1 MKHKCSL
8 KRFLSLLLAMGII
21 IASAL
26 PSTGQRVLAA
36 DASASAAE
44 SLVAHYKFDGNF
56 KDTSSDSTG
65 TAEGG
70 AAPTLTSDS
79 VRRQVMKSGS
89 GFSWIKTSN
98 PLYEQEGLDGFTVG
112 AWVKANAV
120 DTFNGI
126 WSFASGNGNTNG
138 FFGMS
143 TNGSL
148 YFNDNPSNPTYQDM
162 KEFGDTITTGGWVY
176 ITVVMDG
183 QKISMYKDGL
193 LAKELTPSTLGAQ
206 PGKGTPYMLG
216 FVSQQQF
223 LYFGT
228 ASPHYWHSGDF
239 YLDDLK
245 VYDKALSGAEVL
257 GEYLADAVTAQA
269 FVNADS
275 EALTLPES
283 VIDDLELPETGSSGY
298 TTITWESDNTA
309 VIANDGTV
317 TRPAQA
323 TEVQLTAT
331 ISLGEIQEEK
341 IFAVTVLASD
351 DSGDL
356 AYYKE
361 QLSLRAGYI
370 ASDLSLPT
378 SIGRATIS
386 WGSRDGDVLTVK
398 DGTAKVTRPA
408 ANTSVTLTAT
418 LTLGEASTSKEF
430 SLVVLAQGANVATY
444 VSNDPALSTESLK
457 GQAGGMK
464 IAAEAEDGSYAVLH
478 KNQPIMYTALGA
490 KAYAAPALFRMANG
504 TTFGLVA
511 ADGGSNGTIL
521 FYTSDDLIDYANER
535 QVTLPGLSSIAKLSC
550 VYDLTEE
557 QYLLYAEDQS
567 GVVHTYTSEDLTSF
581 TSTDASGFAFAQVEN
596 APSDAVWASE
606 LALTQAEYD
615 KLTAKFTNPY
625 NTELTGK
632 VPEEVTVAVD
642 GNAEEALDK
651 AVGSLNAKYSNGETA
666 TYTVR
671 WNVDDLEKVDTS
683 RPGNEYTIR
692 GTIGGSTYYTEALE
706 PLIEE
711 RADPCIAYDADNH
724 CYYFTATYPLNG
736 KDGADGNDRL
746 VIRKANTI
754 EGLATAKEYVI
765 WDESENVG
773 FEQFIWA
780 PELRYI
786 GGSWYFLSTAALNG
800 NGYSFNLRPFL
811 MKCDNPGDITNP
823 DSWGEP
829 QRIQLKSGDTSGL
842 DAMSLDMTYF
852 EVGNKAYYAWA
863 DFTRN
868 AANPNGVSSIYIAS
882 VDPSNPTQLT
892 SNCVVIAVP
901 EYSWEVQRFTVNEG
915 PSVLLHD
922 GKVYMTFS
930 ASGTGSEYCI
940 GLLTADATANLLN
953 PASWTKTPYPIMTSG
968 DFNDELCGPGHNSFT
983 VNEAGDP
990 VIVYH
995 ARPTVL
1001 HQYHG
1006 GDPLYDACRYAYVKP
1021 VFFDSEGVPVLNM
1034 SDEEFVKG
1042 GTSVEVTLKVEGEA
1056 QAAKPVLEYN
1066 FDETLQAGIAEDS
1079 AGSNNAKLVG
1089 GQYVDDPDYGQVL
1102 YLDGDTSVGGH
1113 DSYLEFPQGF
1123 FDDMDSMTISMDVN
1137 KVTRTGYTFTFAVG
1151 QDRNAYLIF
1160 NLTPTE
1166 FKLAITTGSY
1176 STEQTASWNGAYPNN
1191 SRTWVNM
1198 KLVITPDRL
1207 SIYRNGELVAENR
1220 EINISISNLGDNL
1233 KAYLGKSFYDE
1244 DLYFRGYFDNVKVY
1258 NYAMSD
1264 WEIQTAYAQEEAA
1277 RLAML
1282 GDVQRVADTFQI
1294 PDADNIR
1301 GNITLPAQKDG
1312 VSIAWT
1318 SSKEDVISTAV
1329 VSNAD
1334 YGSTPAGVV
1343 TRGETDETVK
1353 LTAVFSKDGQDSVTK
1368 TYDVVVKAK
1377 AEPVTEEDYV
1387 GYLFVHFTGNE
1398 AAASHEQTYFSI
1410 STDGLHWT
1418 DLNDNQPVLTST
1430 IGESG
1435 LRDHYIARSPEGD
1448 RYFMIATDLSI
1459 YHNAG
1464 NWAGA
1469 GSDGSHGIVV
1479 WESDDLVHWSE
1490 PWIAEIA
1497 PENAGCTWAP
1507 EFIYDE
1513 ITGEYVVY
1521 WSATTIELNE
1531 NEEITQEYEN
1541 HAIYYA
1547 KTRDF
1552 RTFTEPVLYH
1562 AGGEDS
1568 SGKRIKVI
1576 DSTMIEDGGEYY
1588 RYTKNESRGVI
1599 EIDVANS
1606 VLGNFTPIA
1615 STALSTTLPSQQGAV
1630 EGPIIFKLN
1639 KKDGNGNDQWCLMV
1653 DRFASAQGY
1662 YPLITTNLDSGDFT
1676 LLGDNDFS
1684 MPSKYRHGY
1693 VMPVTAAEYD
1703 ALQRAYGS
1711 NYVSTFK
1718 LEEALKAA
1726 NAIDTAL
1733 LTDESAAALTAGI
1746 AAAQDALEAAATTA
1760 AADAAAAALQDILD
1774 DLTYLLTRLEV
1785 TPPTKTTYTQ
1795 GEPLDI
1801 TGMVVTAIYAD
1812 GSTANV
1818 TANFTVSGYHAQT
1831 TGTQTVTVTYTETG
1845 VTKTATF
1852 TVTVQAAGEEPVA
1865 VTGVTLN
1872 TGATE
1877 LTVGQSMLLI
1887 ATVKPDNATNQ
1898 AVRWT
1903 SSDSDVATVDSDGN
1917 VKAVAAGE
1925 AIITVTT
1932 EDGGKTATCT
1942 VTVTK
1947 QPGGGTHVDPVKPG
1961 KPVEEPEEQP
1971 EASYS
1976 DVKPTDWYAEA
1987 VEYVSEQGL
1996 MTGVG
2001 NGKFSPDTSVTRAMV
2016 WTVLARMAG
2025 ENTDGGATWY
2035 SKAQEWAMETG
2046 VSDGTNPTGSITR
2059 EQLAAMLYRFEGS
2072 PAVSGNLNAYPDANE
2087 VSDWAVDAMVWATQ
2101 EGMINGIGGSLSP
2114 KTGATRAQLAT
2125 MLMRFCQR

>member
-1 MKHKCSL
+1 MKRKSSL
-8 KRFLSLLLAMGII
+8 KRFLSLILALGIVI
-21 IASAL
+21 TTVL
-26 PSTGQRVLAA
+26 PSAGQRVLAVG
-36 DASASAAE
+36 ASSSAAE
-44 SLVAHYKFDGNF
+44 RLVAHYKFDGDF
-56 KDTSSDSTG
+56 KEAGGTVTGTVEGTTPPSIQTDST
-65 TAEGG
+65 
-70 AAPTLTSDS
+70 
-79 VRRQVMKSGS
+79 RRQVMQSGS
-89 GFSWIKTSN
+89 GNSWIRTNN
-98 PLYEQEGLDGFTVG
+98 PLYGKEALDGFTVG

-120 DTFNGI
+120 DTWLGI
-126 WSFASGNGNTNG
+126 WSISSGTGNADG
-138 FFGMS
+138 FYGLS

-162 KEFGDTITTGGWVY
+162 KEFDGTITTGDWAY

-216 FVSQQQF
+216 FVSDWQY

-228 ASPHYWHSGDF
+228 ASPHYWNSGDF

-257 GEYLADAVTAQA
+257 GEYLADAVTARS
-269 FVNADS
+269 FVNADL
-275 EALTLPES
+275 EALTLPHTAIES
-283 VIDDLELPETGSSGY
+283 LMLPTVGESSY
-298 TTITWESDNTA
+298 TTITWSSQNEK
-309 VIANDGTV
+309 VIANNGTV
-317 TRPAQA
+317 TRPNVE
-323 TEVQLTAT
+323 TTVELTAT
-331 ISLGEIQEEK
+331 ISLGEIQDTK
-341 IFAVTVLASD
+341 RFSITVPARN
-351 DSGDL
+351 DSTDL

-418 LTLGEASTSKEF
+418 LTLGEASTSKAF

-464 IAAEAEDGSYAVLH
+464 IAAEEEDGSYTVLH
-478 KNQPIMYTALGA
+478 KNQPILYTALGA

-511 ADGGSNGTIL
+511 GDGGSNGTIL

-567 GVVHTYTSEDLTSF
+567 GVIHTYTSSNLTDFS
-581 TSTDASGFAFAQVEN
+581 STETPAAFAFAAVQN

-625 NTELTGK
+625 NTSIDSVTK
-632 VPEEVTVAVD
+632 EVTVAVGGD
-642 GNAEEALDK
+642 AEEALDK
-651 AVGSLNAKYSNGETA
+651 AVGSLNATYSNGVER

-671 WNVDDLEKVDTS
+671 WNAADLKKVDTS

-746 VIRKANTI
+746 VIRKADTI
-754 EGLATAKEYVI
+754 EGLATAQEYVI

-786 GGSWYFLSTAALNG
+786 GDSWYFLSTAALDG
-800 NGYSFNLRPFL
+800 YGYSFNLRPFL
-811 MKCDNPGDITNP
+811 MKCNNPDDITNP
-823 DSWGEP
+823 ASWGEP
-829 QRIQLKSGDTSGL
+829 QRIKLKADDTSGL

-868 AANPNGVSSIYIAS
+868 AANPNGVSSIYLAS
-882 VDPSNPTQLT
+882 VDPSDPTQLT

-940 GLLTADATANLLN
+940 GLLTADANADLLN

-968 DFNDELCGPGHNSFT
+968 DFNDALCGPGHNSFT

-1001 HQYHG
+1001 HQYHS

-1021 VFFDSEGVPVLNM
+1021 VFFDSEGVPILNM

-1042 GTSVEVTLKVEGEA
+1042 GTSVEVTLKVAGEA

-1066 FDETLQAGIAEDS
+1066 FDETLQAGIAEDRV
-1079 AGSNNAKLVG
+1079 GSNDATLVG

-1151 QDRNAYLIF
+1151 QDRKAYLIF

-1166 FKLAITTGSY
+1166 FKLAITTGSF

-1207 SIYRNGELVAENR
+1207 SIYRNGELVAENQ
-1220 EINISISNLGDNL
+1220 EISISISDLGDNL
-1233 KAYLGKSFYDE
+1233 RAYLGKSFYDE

-1258 NYAMSD
+1258 DYAMSA
-1264 WEIQTAYAQEEAA
+1264 WEVETTYAQEEAA
-1277 RLAML
+1277 RIAML
-1282 GDVQRVADTFQI
+1282 EDVQRVADTFQI
-1294 PDADNIR
+1294 PDADDIR

-1312 VSIAWT
+1312 VSISWT
-1318 SSKEDVISTAV
+1318 SSNKDVISTAV
-1329 VSNAD
+1329 VPNAGYD
-1334 YGSTPAGVV
+1334 STPAGVV
-1343 TRGETDETVK
+1343 TRGESDETVT

-1398 AAASHEQTYFSI
+1398 AASSHEQTYFSI
-1410 STDGLHWT
+1410 SRDGLNWT
-1418 DLNDNQPVLTST
+1418 DLNNNQPVLTST

-1464 NWAGA
+1464 NWASA

-1507 EFIYDE
+1507 EFIYDAM
-1513 ITGEYVVY
+1513 TGEYVVY
-1521 WSATTIELNE
+1521 WSATTIELNAD
-1531 NEEITQEYEN
+1531 EEITQEYEN

-1562 AGGEDS
+1562 TGGEDS

-1576 DSTMIEDGGEYY
+1576 DSTMIEDGGKYY

-1599 EIDVANS
+1599 EIDVADS
-1606 VLGNFTPIA
+1606 VLGNFTPIE
-1615 STALSTTLPSQQGAV
+1615 STALSATLPSQQGAV

-1639 KKDGNGNDQWCLMV
+1639 EKSADGKTQWCLMV
-1653 DRFASAQGY
+1653 DRFAIGQGY
-1662 YPLITTNLDSGDFT
+1662 YPLITTNLASGEFT
-1676 LLGDNDFS
+1676 LLSNSDFS

-1726 NAIDTAL
+1726 NAIEPAL

-1746 AAAQDALEAAATTA
+1746 AAAQDALKAAATTA

-1818 TANFTVSGYHAQT
+1818 AANFTVSGYHAQT
-1831 TGTQTVTVTYTETG
+1831 TGTQTVTVTYTEAG

-1852 TVTVQAAGEEPVA
+1852 TVSVQAAGEEPVA

-1872 TGATE
+1872 TNTVT
-1877 LTVGQSMLLI
+1877 LTVGQSTLLI
-1887 ATVKPDNATNQ
+1887 ATVTPENATNQ
-1898 AVRWT
+1898 NVDWT
-1903 SSDSDVATVDSDGN
+1903 SSNSAVATVDSNGTVN
-1917 VKAVAAGE
+1917 AVAAGE
-1925 AIITVTT
+1925 ATITVTT
-1932 EDGGKTATCT
+1932 EDGSKTATCT
-1942 VTVTK
+1942 ITVTK
-1947 QPGGGTHVDPVKPG
+1947 QPGGGTHVDPVEPS

-1976 DVKPTDWYAEA
+1976 DVRPTDWYAEA
-1987 VEYVSEQGL
+1987 VEYVSVQGL

-2016 WTVLARMAG
+2016 WTVLARMAD
-2025 ENTDGGATWY
+2025 EDTYGGATWY
-2035 SKAQEWAMETG
+2035 AKAQEWAMETG